1 MTPSMFKAGYK
12 AAALFLAALAWLK
25 ALRIVLKSP
34 TTVSRG
40 ESLWISV
47 SIGFLYW
54 LLLFREIGW
63 IDK

>member
-1 MTPSMFKAGYK
+1 MTTTAFNKT
-12 AAALFLAALAWLK
+12 LAWLK

-34 TTVSRG
+34 ATVSRG